1 MYSPE
6 YVEIRKKLI
15 LLMHN
20 IIVLKPAEL
29 KKNLQELIDIVD
41 RISVSEKVEAK
52 VEEPK
57 VEEPVA
63 SAKTEEEAVE
73 VETRSV
79 QEVAKEVEE
88 EKVVEK
94 NKKRK
99 YNQKKGQD
107 E

>member
-41 RISVSEKVEAK
+41 RISVSEKEEAK

-63 SAKTEEEAVE
+63 SD
-73 VETRSV
+73 ET
-79 QEVAKEVEE
+79 EE

>member
-15 LLMHN
+15 LLIHN

-41 RISVSEKVEAK
+41 RISVSEKVEANVEEPK

-63 SAKTEEEAVE
+63 SD
-73 VETRSV
+73 ET
-79 QEVAKEVEE
+79 EE